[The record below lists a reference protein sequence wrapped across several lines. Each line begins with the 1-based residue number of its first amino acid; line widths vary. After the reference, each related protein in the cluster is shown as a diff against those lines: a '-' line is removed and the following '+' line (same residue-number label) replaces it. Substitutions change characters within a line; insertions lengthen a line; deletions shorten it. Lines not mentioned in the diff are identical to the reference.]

1 MILNKFNKEVLLAF
15 TQDNYFL
22 SNIMGNLQ
30 IVPWIFLLSK
40 MKTKVLR
47 IKLNHFRLYQVDSAT
62 FRIETRLKLNFKSQ
76 IRSR

>member
-30 IVPWIFLLSK
+30 IVP
-40 MKTKVLR
+40 
-47 IKLNHFRLYQVDSAT
+47 
-62 FRIETRLKLNFKSQ
+62 
-76 IRSR
+76 